1 MREEAIR
8 RIVAILKDEEYNLS
22 DSYDYYCGI
31 KEVETVLHRIAER
44 VIDDLPLSYRF
55 QENRIAGEIVEVQ
68 RRKGYE
74 KKNDR

>member
-44 VIDDLPLSYRF
+44 IIDDLHTNF
-55 QENRIAGEIVEVQ
+55 
-68 RRKGYE
+68 
-74 KKNDR
+74 KKTE